1 MTPTKQLVKSP
12 LVEVDLAKLEQ
23 KIKAGDTD
31 PYKTEASR
39 IFEVPKE
46 QVTPAQRN
54 FTKLWL
60 YHKMYNPSI
69 KTGLL

>member
-1 MTPTKQLVKSP
+1 MTTQFVKSP

-23 KIKAGDTD
+23 SIKAGGTD

-54 FTKLWL
+54 FTKLWS
-60 YHKMYNPSI
+60 YHKRYNPAI
-69 KTGLL
+69 KNELL